1 MIYFWLNDN
10 INIKATDGTLVTYNK
25 LKVPV
30 NPNNSTAYISTY
42 EDFLDLKEVLSK
54 VDKDKFHAKT
64 LIERKIRTFDT
75 FPIELGISNE
85 NEFEKITHLEKN
97 YKKDKYIKNEK
108 DIDSIAYDMN
118 RVDLYKQLKNLNK
131 DEVKIV
137 LIGGVGKSISEI
149 MVSCTALRI
158 FYNKLKEVYKK
169 VKLDIYISASNNT
182 FYSRDKLIYQTQDF
196 VNEIYPLSITL
207 DKFTKYDYYI
217 DNSSVLKSSFYFRDL
232 NLVDAWLY
240 KFGIDYKKIPDS
252 MKYNQLNLNNYEVRS
267 ELSER
272 FKTLKSKGKLLL
284 FHPYS
289 ANVEKSIPQ
298 AIASEMLKNLIL
310 EAQDYTIVSTL
321 SIDGKIFDD
330 NFIDLSK
337 ESKIIT
343 DFIYIVSN
351 MNAVVTVDTST
362 YHISE
367 TFMIPTVVF
376 FTREDFEKRIK
387 YYSYI
392 KSIFVK
398 DESKNLSKFIFTNE
412 NLTFYKL
419 DGWKKLKVN
428 KIIKLLES
436 F

>member
-1 MIYFWLNDN
+1 
-10 INIKATDGTLVTYNK
+10 
-25 LKVPV
+25 
-30 NPNNSTAYISTY
+30 
-42 EDFLDLKEVLSK
+42 
-54 VDKDKFHAKT
+54 
-64 LIERKIRTFDT
+64 
-75 FPIELGISNE
+75 
-85 NEFEKITHLEKN
+85 
-97 YKKDKYIKNEK
+97 
-108 DIDSIAYDMN
+108 MN

-267 ELSER
+267 ELSEK

-351 MNAVVTVDTST
+351 MDTVITVDTST

-398 DESKNLSKFIFTNE
+398 DESKNLSKFVFTNE

-419 DGWKKLKVN
+419 DGWKKLKIK